1 MSDQDEPTQPIA
13 GGQNEPE
20 PTRVLR
26 PQDDPWASPPADDRW
41 SAGPS
46 SWAPPSADQRWDASY
61 QPRYG
66 LSSGQP
72 GQGDDGWATQVGGQP
87 QSQYGFQ
94 PGQQP
99 YGQPAEQPYGQYGQD
114 AYGRQYGQD
123 AYGRQQYGQPYG
135 HPQYGQQ
142 PGQQQYGPGQYGGHV
157 GAEQAGSPW
166 QHQPGQPGWNGQYGY
181 QQYPPGYGQQQYE
194 QGQQWWRPSEQQG
207 FGYPQQ
213 SYRPVPTRRRSPA
226 QRIALVLAL
235 MLAFAMALA
244 GVAYLFPRNLERAGG
259 PTQSEAPTHVP
270 SSLPS
275 SPTRAPVDPD
285 RPRAEPALKVS
296 AAESAGVVLIEA
308 TTAEGVAAGSGMLL
322 TQDGKVLTNY
332 HVVAGSDVISITIAD
347 TADVYRATVLGFDQ
361 TKDVALLQLRGAS
374 ELTTVVLDSDPVKV
388 GESAYAVGNANGD
401 GVLVRASGEVTDTDK
416 NLTVKS
422 DSPWGSEEDLK
433 DLIETSAGAVPGHS
447 GGPMFDD
454 EGEVL
459 GMTTAGSQE
468 RRQSY
473 AIPIGDAMSVVATI
487 EAGSDSGTVRVGPAG
502 YLGVKFGNIGAAGAT
517 VTEVVEGGPADE
529 AGIESGSMITKI
541 GDTAITR
548 GLNLANVVRSLEPG
562 AKVPVE
568 WVAPDGERERETV
581 VLGSSP
587 VN

>member
-13 GGQNEPE
+13 GGAHEPE
-20 PTRVLR
+20 PTRAL
-26 PQDDPWASPPADDRW
+26 PPGDDPWANPPADGGWR
-41 SAGPS
+41 AGPP
-46 SWAPPSADQRWDASY
+46 SWAPPAPEQRWDPSY

-66 LSSGQP
+66 LSSEQP
-72 GQGDDGWATQVGGQP
+72 RPENDAWATQAGRQNQP
-87 QSQYGFQ
+87 PYGFQ
-94 PGQQP
+94 PGQP
-99 YGQPAEQPYGQYGQD
+99 YGHQ
-114 AYGRQYGQD
+114 AYRQYGQD
-123 AYGRQQYGQPYG
+123 SYGQQPYG
-135 HPQYGQQ
+135 HDQYGSGQYGQQ
-142 PGQQQYGPGQYGGHV
+142 FGPQQSGPQ
-157 GAEQAGSPW
+157 QW
-166 QHQPGQPGWNGQYGY
+166 QHQPGQPTWQGQYGY
-181 QQYPPGYGQQQYE
+181 QQYPPGYGQAQY
-194 QGQQWWRPSEQQG
+194 QPDQQWWRPSEQHYGQQN
-207 FGYPQQ
+207 FVYPPQ
-213 SYRPVPTRRRSPA
+213 SYHPVPTRRRTPA

-235 MLAFAMALA
+235 MLAFAMALGA
-244 GVAYLFPRNLERAGG
+244 VAYLFPRNLERAGG
-259 PTQSEAPTHVP
+259 PIQTDAPTG
-270 SSLPS
+270 LPS
-275 SPTRAPVDPD
+275 DLPSAPTRAPVDPD

-308 TTAEGVAAGSGMLL
+308 ETSEGVAAGSGMLL

-332 HVVAGSDVISITIAD
+332 HVVAGSDVVSITVAD

-374 ELTTVVLDSDPVKV
+374 QLTTVVLDSDPVKV
-388 GESAYAVGNANGD
+388 GEAAYAVGNANGD
-401 GVLVRASGEVTDTDK
+401 GELVRAAGKVTDTDK

-473 AIPIGDAMSVVATI
+473 AIPIADAMSVVATI

-502 YLGVKFGNIGAAGAT
+502 YLGVKFGSIGAAGAT
-517 VTEVVEGGPADE
+517 VTEVVDGGPADD
-529 AGIESGSMITKI
+529 AGIETGSTISRI

-568 WVAPDGERERETV
+568 WIAPDGSQQRATV
-581 VLGSSP
+581 ILGSSP

>member
-13 GGQNEPE
+13 GGQDEPE
-20 PTRVLR
+20 PTRAL
-26 PQDDPWASPPADDRW
+26 PPGDDPWARPPADSDW
-41 SAGPS
+41 SAGQQ
-46 SWAPPSADQRWDASY
+46 SWAPPAADQRWDPSY

-66 LSSGQP
+66 LSSDQP
-72 GQGDDGWATQVGGQP
+72 PPGNDAWATQAGQQQP
-87 QSQYGFQ
+87 QYGWQ
-94 PGQQP
+94 PGQQ
-99 YGQPAEQPYGQYGQD
+99 YGQQAYGQYGQD
-114 AYGRQYGQD
+114 AYG
-123 AYGRQQYGQPYG
+123 QQYGQPYG
-135 HPQYGQQ
+135 HQQYGQQ
-142 PGQQQYGPGQYGGHV
+142 YGRDQYGR
-157 GAEQAGSPW
+157 QAGPEQPGAHQW
-166 QHQPGQPGWNGQYGY
+166 QHQPGQPTWNGQYGY
-181 QQYPPGYGQQQYE
+181 QQHPPGYGQAPYQQEQPWWHPSAQQQY
-194 QGQQWWRPSEQQG
+194 GQQN
-207 FGYPQQ
+207 FVYPPQ
-213 SYRPVPTRRRSPA
+213 SFHPVPTRRRTPV

-235 MLAFAMALA
+235 MLAFAMALG
-244 GVAYLFPRNLERAGG
+244 GVSYLFPRNLDGASG
-259 PTQSEAPTHVP
+259 PTQSEAPTR
-270 SSLPS
+270 LPS
-275 SPTRAPVDPD
+275 DLPSTPTRAPIDPD
-285 RPRAEPALKVS
+285 RPRAEPAQKVS

-308 TTAEGVAAGSGMLL
+308 ETSEGVAAGSGMLL
-322 TQDGKVLTNY
+322 TEDGKVLTNY
-332 HVVAGSDVISITIAD
+332 HVVAGSDVVSITIAD

-388 GESAYAVGNANGD
+388 GEAAYAVGNANGD
-401 GVLVRASGEVTDTDK
+401 GELVRAAGKVTDTDK

-447 GGPMFDD
+447 GGPMFDG

-473 AIPIGDAMSVVATI
+473 AIPIADAMSVVATI

-502 YLGVKFGNIGAAGAT
+502 YLGVKFGSIGAAGAT
-517 VTEVVEGGPADE
+517 VTEVVEGGPADD
-529 AGIESGSMITKI
+529 AGIETGSMISKI

-568 WVAPDGERERETV
+568 WVAPDGGRERGTV
-581 VLGSSP
+581 ILGSSP